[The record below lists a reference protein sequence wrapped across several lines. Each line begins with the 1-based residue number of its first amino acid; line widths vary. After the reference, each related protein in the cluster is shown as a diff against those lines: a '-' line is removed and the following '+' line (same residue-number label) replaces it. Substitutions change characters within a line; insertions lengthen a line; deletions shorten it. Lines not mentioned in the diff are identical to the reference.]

1 MLAVAA
7 GCASV
12 PETTLDAVGAQTVAM
27 ELLEGAARSWNRAHL
42 EAFVSD
48 DPEDRGAA
56 SVTRQ
61 GVIHG
66 RAEIRDRYVPR
77 FSSASMRD
85 AFSYEG
91 RWLILKDHSG

>member
-7 GCASV
+7 GCVSV
-12 PETTLDAVGAQTVAM
+12 PETTLDAVGAQAVAM
-27 ELLEGAARSWNRAHL
+27 ELLEGAARSWNRGHL

-48 DPEDRGAA
+48 DPEDRRAA
-56 SVTRQ
+56 FVTRQ

-77 FSSASMRD
+77 FSSASVRD
-85 AFSYEG
+85 SLSYEG
-91 RWLILKDHSG
+91 RCILKDHSG